1 MTQIGRR
8 FAAIA
13 AVLFTVAACGGS
25 ATPAAQTD
33 VGITSNSILLGN
45 TIALS
50 GAAAAYGTI
59 ANASNAYFTYV
70 NNTQGGVNGRKI
82 TYKILDDVYNPAN
95 TVPWTKQ
102 LVEQDQVFAMFGGL
116 GTQAQTSVRDYLNT
130 KKVPQL
136 FVATGATPFMA
147 AFASHPYTIGWQPPY
162 QGEAHIY
169 AKDVVAKH
177 SGAKIGVL
185 YQNDDY
191 GQDYLKGLTDGLGSN
206 ASMIVD
212 KQSYDVTAASVA
224 SQLSTLKGKG
234 ADTLFLFTTPSFTI
248 KALVTV
254 TALHW
259 EPTIYLNSVSNPQ
272 VYMGIAAK
280 AGAALKNVT
289 SVGYLKDPTD
299 PQWAN
304 DAGMKL
310 YKQVIANCTTCNVND
325 GFNIYGAAV
334 AWTMVDVLKQAGSTL
349 TPPHVMSIAGT
360 QLNESNNPFLLPGVV
375 VKTTS
380 SDHFPITQEQVI
392 TWNGKGWTLQGSIID
407 ERGTL
412 KYKFLSG
419 ARRDYLPRYHSIVV
433 VTRLKPYWLHVY
445 LLTYTPILLLADSRT
460 TALWQQWLLGLLTFA
475 ALYLAALK
483 APKEQRLQIWICVI
497 VATAFEIFGSL
508 TWGLYVYRFHNVPLY
523 VPPGHGAVYLFG
535 LLAVTTPVVLKHGKR
550 VSCVIVDGGHT

>member
-1 MTQIGRR
+1 MTRSGARI
-8 FAAIA
+8 AAIA
-13 AVLFTVAACGGS
+13 AFFVTLAACGGS
-25 ATPAAQTD
+25 TPAAPQTD

-59 ANASNAYFTYV
+59 ANSSLAYFTYI
-70 NNTQGGVNGRKI
+70 NNQGGVNGRKI

-95 TVPWTKQ
+95 TVPLTKQ

-136 FVATGATPFMA
+136 FVATGATTFMA
-147 AFASHPYTIGWQPPY
+147 DFASHPYSIGWQPPY
-162 QGEAHIY
+162 QGEARIY

-177 SGAKIGVL
+177 ASAKIGVL

-280 AGAALKNVT
+280 NGAALKNVT

-299 PQWAN
+299 PQWAS

-310 YKQVIANCTTCNVND
+310 YKEVIANCSTCNVND
-325 GFNIYGAAV
+325 GFNIYGVAV
-334 AWTMVDVLKQAGSTL
+334 AYTMVDVLKKAGTNM
-349 TPPHVMSIAGT
+349 TRKNVMDIAGN
-360 QLNESNNPFLLPGVV
+360 QLNETNPFLLPGVV

-380 SDHFPITQEQVI
+380 TDHFPITQEQVI
-392 TWNGKGWTLQGSIID
+392 TWSGTGWTLQGSLID
-407 ERGTL
+407 ERGTI
-412 KYKFLSG
+412 K
-419 ARRDYLPRYHSIVV
+419 
-433 VTRLKPYWLHVY
+433 
-445 LLTYTPILLLADSRT
+445 
-460 TALWQQWLLGLLTFA
+460 
-475 ALYLAALK
+475 
-483 APKEQRLQIWICVI
+483 
-497 VATAFEIFGSL
+497 
-508 TWGLYVYRFHNVPLY
+508 
-523 VPPGHGAVYLFG
+523 
-535 LLAVTTPVVLKHGKR
+535 
-550 VSCVIVDGGHT
+550 

>member
-8 FAAIA
+8 FAAVA
-13 AVLFTVAACGGS
+13 AILFTLAACGGS
-25 ATPAAQTD
+25 ATPTAQTD

-59 ANASNAYFTYV
+59 ANASNAYFTYI

-95 TVPWTKQ
+95 TVPLTKQ

-136 FVATGATPFMA
+136 FVATGATTFMGD
-147 AFASHPYTIGWQPPY
+147 FASHPYTIGWQPPY
-162 QGEAHIY
+162 QGEARIY
-169 AKDVVAKH
+169 AKDVLANH
-177 SGAKIGVL
+177 AGAKLGVL

-191 GQDYLKGLTDGLGSN
+191 GQDYLKGLTDGLGSS

-280 AGAALKNVT
+280 NGAALKNVT

-299 PQWAN
+299 PQWAS

-310 YKQVIANCTTCNVND
+310 YKEVIANCSTCNVND
-325 GFNIYGAAV
+325 GFNIYGVAV
-334 AWTMVDVLKQAGSTL
+334 AYTMVGVLKKAGSNMTRKN
-349 TPPHVMSIAGT
+349 VMDIAGS
-360 QLNESNNPFLLPGVV
+360 QLSETNPFLLPGVV

-392 TWNGKGWTLQGSIID
+392 TWSANAWHLQGTLID
-407 ERGTL
+407 E
-412 KYKFLSG
+412 
-419 ARRDYLPRYHSIVV
+419 
-433 VTRLKPYWLHVY
+433 
-445 LLTYTPILLLADSRT
+445 
-460 TALWQQWLLGLLTFA
+460 Q
-475 ALYLAALK
+475 
-483 APKEQRLQIWICVI
+483 
-497 VATAFEIFGSL
+497 
-508 TWGLYVYRFHNVPLY
+508 
-523 VPPGHGAVYLFG
+523 
-535 LLAVTTPVVLKHGKR
+535 
-550 VSCVIVDGGHT
+550 VS